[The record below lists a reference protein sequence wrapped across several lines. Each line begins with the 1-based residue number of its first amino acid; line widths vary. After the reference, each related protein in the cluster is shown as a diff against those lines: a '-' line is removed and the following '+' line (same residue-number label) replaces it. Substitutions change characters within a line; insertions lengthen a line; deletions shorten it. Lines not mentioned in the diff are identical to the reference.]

1 MKKVFISRQVHDE
14 LIKLANKY
22 SPKIICGFL
31 VGKREEDRIIV
42 EEHYVLPTSSGPKI
56 HFKPNWS
63 AYHSTADIIHEQR
76 KTIVGEFHTHP
87 DGSEQL
93 NINDRKILRKL
104 GGGFWIIATPNKI
117 VPWHFRVSYEK
128 HKREIFE
135 KLELHI
141 T

>member
-1 MKKVFISRQVHDE
+1 MSRKVHYE

-22 SPKIICGFL
+22 SPKIVCGFL
-31 VGKREEDRIIV
+31 VGKREENKIIV
-42 EEHYVLPTSSGPKI
+42 EEHYVLPTLSGPKI

-63 AYHSTADIIHEQR
+63 AYQSTANIIHEQR

-87 DGSEQL
+87 DGNENL

-104 GGGFWIIATPNKI
+104 GGGFWIIATPKKVI
-117 VPWHFRVSYEK
+117 PWYFSVTREK
-128 HKREIFE
+128 HKEENFE
-135 KLELHI
+135 KLELNL